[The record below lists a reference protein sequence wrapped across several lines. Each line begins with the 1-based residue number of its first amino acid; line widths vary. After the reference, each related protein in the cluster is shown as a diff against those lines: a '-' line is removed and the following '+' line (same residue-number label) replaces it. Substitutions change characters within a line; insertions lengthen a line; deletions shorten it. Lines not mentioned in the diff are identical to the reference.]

1 MIVLP
6 PPNIFIYSRYE
17 IVKFQGGVMIYFHS
31 AGGEELCKVEILKDN
46 EQVIVFIKNSIAEKF
61 SIVIF

>member
-1 MIVLP
+1 
-6 PPNIFIYSRYE
+6 
-17 IVKFQGGVMIYFHS
+17 MIYFHS